1 MEDNFF
7 EEKLN
12 YYSENNSYSE
22 DRIFDEEESNINSIV
37 RNFLE
42 EESNKKKI
50 GRKRFRNSNYHS
62 KRERDNILR
71 KIKVD
76 FHKYIIKVLNREYT
90 KGKKKKK
97 KFYRFASYA
106 QNDVTIKTNKLLLN
120 LPISVLLTKVEAYK
134 KLGYI
139 NKKLYN
145 KIKKEQCSKNKDYF
159 SLTYSEFYTKYL
171 RSKEVEKLKKKEGD
185 YIQKT
190 LDTFIT
196 NFQRKQQKISQNK
209 KNSKKNELYS
219 RLSE

>member
-1 MEDNFF
+1 MEDNISVI
-7 EEKLN
+7 KLN
-12 YYSENNSYSE
+12 YDSENNSYSE
-22 DRIFDEEESNINSIV
+22 DRIIYEEESNIIEINPKI
-37 RNFLE
+37 FE

-76 FHKYIIKVLNREYT
+76 FHKFIIEVLNREYI
-90 KGKKKKK
+90 KGKKKKR

-145 KIKKEQCSKNKDYF
+145 KIKKEQCYKNKDYF
-159 SLTYSEFYTKYL
+159 SLTYSEFYIKYL

-196 NFQRKQQKISQNK
+196 NFQRKQPKNPQNK
-209 KNSKKNELYS
+209 ENSKNNKLYNC
-219 RLSE
+219 LCE